1 MNVKH
6 ASTYISV
13 LDYLD
18 GEKISD
24 VKHEYIN
31 GEVYAMAGASR
42 SHNILTGNVWS
53 AFMAHLDGTRC
64 ISFSS
69 DMKVNIDNQFFYP
82 DVLVTCDDDLG
93 DDYYTKAPI
102 ILVEVLSKSTRKM
115 DKSFK
120 LAAYKTIPS
129 LLEYVLIEQEFAEMV
144 KAVREAE
151 RAIGVVNYS
160 LTEKQAKGKD
170 FSRSLYVVKDIKAGE
185 ELFINYN
192 AEVDQESPVWF
203 EQH

>member
-82 DVLVTCDDDLG
+82 DVLVTCDD
-93 DDYYTKAPI
+93 YYTKAPI

-129 LLEYVLIEQEFAEMV
+129 LLEYVLIEQEFAEIEICRRYSHWSSTHYFLGDDV
-144 KAVREAE
+144 HFESIDLTLSVEAIY
-151 RAIGVVNYS
+151 RRVQNQDVIDY
-160 LTEKQAKGKD
+160 LQA
-170 FSRSLYVVKDIKAGE
+170 
-185 ELFINYN
+185 
-192 AEVDQESPVWF
+192 QT
-203 EQH
+203 

>member
-1 MNVKH
+1 MNVNH

-129 LLEYVLIEQEFAEMV
+129 LLEYVLIEQEFAEIEICRRYSHWSSTHYFLGDDV
-144 KAVREAE
+144 HFESIDLTLSVEAIY
-151 RAIGVVNYS
+151 RRVQNQDVIDY
-160 LTEKQAKGKD
+160 LQA
-170 FSRSLYVVKDIKAGE
+170 
-185 ELFINYN
+185 
-192 AEVDQESPVWF
+192 QT
-203 EQH
+203 

>member
-129 LLEYVLIEQEFAEMV
+129 LLEYVFIEQEFAEIEICRRYSHWSSTHYFLGDDV
-144 KAVREAE
+144 HFESIDLTLSVEAIY
-151 RAIGVVNYS
+151 RRVQNQDVIDY
-160 LTEKQAKGKD
+160 LQA
-170 FSRSLYVVKDIKAGE
+170 
-185 ELFINYN
+185 
-192 AEVDQESPVWF
+192 QT
-203 EQH
+203 

>member
-13 LDYLD
+13 LDYLG

-93 DDYYTKAPI
+93 DDYYTTAPI

-129 LLEYVLIEQEFAEMV
+129 LLEYVLIEQEFAEIEICRRYSHWSSTHYFLGDDV
-144 KAVREAE
+144 HFESIDLTLSVEAIY
-151 RAIGVVNYS
+151 RRVQNQDVIDY
-160 LTEKQAKGKD
+160 LQA
-170 FSRSLYVVKDIKAGE
+170 
-185 ELFINYN
+185 
-192 AEVDQESPVWF
+192 QT
-203 EQH
+203 

>member
-93 DDYYTKAPI
+93 DDYYTTAPI

-129 LLEYVLIEQEFAEMV
+129 LLEYVLIEQEFAEIEICRRYSHWSSTHYFLGDDV
-144 KAVREAE
+144 HFESIDLTLSVEAIY
-151 RAIGVVNYS
+151 RRVQNQDVIDY
-160 LTEKQAKGKD
+160 LQA
-170 FSRSLYVVKDIKAGE
+170 
-185 ELFINYN
+185 
-192 AEVDQESPVWF
+192 QT
-203 EQH
+203 

>member
-93 DDYYTKAPI
+93 DDYYTKAPV

-129 LLEYVLIEQEFAEMV
+129 LLEYVLIEQEFAEIEICRRYSHWSSTHYFLGDDV
-144 KAVREAE
+144 HFESIDLTLSVEAIY
-151 RAIGVVNYS
+151 RRVQNQDVIDY
-160 LTEKQAKGKD
+160 LQA
-170 FSRSLYVVKDIKAGE
+170 
-185 ELFINYN
+185 
-192 AEVDQESPVWF
+192 QT
-203 EQH
+203 

>member
-129 LLEYVLIEQEFAEMV
+129 LLEYVLIEQEFAEIEICRRYSHWSSTHYFLGDDV
-144 KAVREAE
+144 HFESIDLTLSVEAIY
-151 RAIGVVNYS
+151 RRVQNQDVIDY
-160 LTEKQAKGKD
+160 LQAQ
-170 FSRSLYVVKDIKAGE
+170 A
-185 ELFINYN
+185 
-192 AEVDQESPVWF
+192 
-203 EQH
+203 

>member
-129 LLEYVLIEQEFAEMV
+129 LLEYVLIEQEFAEIEICRRYSHWSSTHYFLGDDV
-144 KAVREAE
+144 HFESIDLTLSVEAIY
-151 RAIGVVNYS
+151 RRVQNQDVIDY
-160 LTEKQAKGKD
+160 LQA
-170 FSRSLYVVKDIKAGE
+170 
-185 ELFINYN
+185 
-192 AEVDQESPVWF
+192 QT
-203 EQH
+203 

>member
-13 LDYLD
+13 LDYLG

-93 DDYYTKAPI
+93 DDYYTTAPI

-129 LLEYVLIEQEFAEMV
+129 LLEYVLIEQEFAEIEICRRYSHWSSTHYFLGDDV
-144 KAVREAE
+144 HFESIDLTLSVEAIY
-151 RAIGVVNYS
+151 RRVQNQDVIDY
-160 LTEKQAKGKD
+160 LQAQ
-170 FSRSLYVVKDIKAGE
+170 A
-185 ELFINYN
+185 
-192 AEVDQESPVWF
+192 
-203 EQH
+203 

>member
-93 DDYYTKAPI
+93 DDYYTKTPI

-129 LLEYVLIEQEFAEMV
+129 LLEYVLIEQDFAEIEICRRHFHWSSTHYFLGDDV
-144 KAVREAE
+144 HFESIDLTLSVEAIY
-151 RAIGVVNYS
+151 RRVQNQDVIDY
-160 LTEKQAKGKD
+160 LQAQ
-170 FSRSLYVVKDIKAGE
+170 A
-185 ELFINYN
+185 
-192 AEVDQESPVWF
+192 
-203 EQH
+203 

>member
-13 LDYLD
+13 LDYLG

-129 LLEYVLIEQEFAEMV
+129 LLEYVLIEQEFAEIEICRRHSHWSSTHYFLGDDV
-144 KAVREAE
+144 HFESIDLTLSVEAIY
-151 RAIGVVNYS
+151 RRVQNQDVIDY
-160 LTEKQAKGKD
+160 LQA
-170 FSRSLYVVKDIKAGE
+170 
-185 ELFINYN
+185 
-192 AEVDQESPVWF
+192 QT
-203 EQH
+203 

>member
-6 ASTYISV
+6 ASTYSSV

-129 LLEYVLIEQEFAEMV
+129 LLEYVLIEQEFAEIEICRRYSHWSSTHYFLGDDV
-144 KAVREAE
+144 HFESIDLTLSVEAIY
-151 RAIGVVNYS
+151 RRVQNQDVIDY
-160 LTEKQAKGKD
+160 LQA
-170 FSRSLYVVKDIKAGE
+170 
-185 ELFINYN
+185 
-192 AEVDQESPVWF
+192 QT
-203 EQH
+203 